1 MRRIPRVVPAFSH
14 WLTHPPH
21 GRSLDIFELQD
32 ILWYNEYILGILDI
46 LALLDQSFLTQF
58 SVMSREMHGWYFP
71 EYFLIWLCHIST
83 WPTSPSWHGLDT
95 PHPRTWI
102 YPNLMNTWI
111 CSGISLSFSMMLSL
125 TPPDQSFLTW
135 THPIQENKIISPAI
149 FRLQDIC
156 RNRID

>member
-1 MRRIPRVVPAFSH
+1 MRQIPRVVPAFSH

-102 YPNLMNTWI
+102 YKFDEYLDLFWDIIIIFDDVISHAPWPVLLDLDRPNPRKQDNFP
-111 CSGISLSFSMMLSL
+111 SY
-125 TPPDQSFLTW
+125 
-135 THPIQENKIISPAI
+135 IQITRYMQE
-149 FRLQDIC
+149 
-156 RNRID
+156 